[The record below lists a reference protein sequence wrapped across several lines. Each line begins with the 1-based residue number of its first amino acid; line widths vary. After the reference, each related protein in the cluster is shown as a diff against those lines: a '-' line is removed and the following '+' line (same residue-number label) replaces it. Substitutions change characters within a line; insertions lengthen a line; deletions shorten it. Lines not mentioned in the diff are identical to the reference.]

1 MKRNDIEQAVLNFI
15 AADAAT
21 DAAFNM
27 LALEIFRFQF
37 DNNEPFQRFCLKR
50 GQTPNRIKFWRDIP
64 SVPIEAFKELTLSC
78 APLEEVKRVFA
89 TSGTTKGVLTG
100 KSYHSTLAAYDASM
114 VKTFGT
120 WVMQGLPRIN
130 MGILYPNEQLLPC
143 SSLAHYLSHAMEKFG
158 TRESK
163 FFMRDKNGVDFEKLF
178 SELKRVERVGMPYA
192 LLGASYSFLP
202 LIEELAR
209 RNLSFSLP
217 KGSRLFDTGG
227 FKGRAREIDPESF
240 YTELSE
246 RFGVPRQLCINMYGM
261 TELSTQFYDRG
272 NAVIPSVKSGPHWVR
287 TRVVDPLTGNDV
299 PAGEVGVLV
308 HCDLAH
314 FNIVSTV
321 LTEDVGFQKENGFV
335 LLGRVD
341 GAEAKGCSMAVEEFL
356 RASRN

>member
-1 MKRNDIEQAVLNFI
+1 M
-15 AADAAT
+15 
-21 DAAFNM
+21 
-27 LALEIFRFQF
+27 
-37 DNNEPFQRFCLKR
+37 
-50 GQTPNRIKFWRDIP
+50 
-64 SVPIEAFKELTLSC
+64 
-78 APLEEVKRVFA
+78 
-89 TSGTTKGVLTG
+89 
-100 KSYHSTLAAYDASM
+100 
-114 VKTFGT
+114 
-120 WVMQGLPRIN
+120 
-130 MGILYPNEQLLPC
+130 
-143 SSLAHYLSHAMEKFG
+143 
-158 TRESK
+158 
-163 FFMRDKNGVDFEKLF
+163 
-178 SELKRVERVGMPYA
+178 
-192 LLGASYSFLP
+192 
-202 LIEELAR
+202 AR

-308 HCDLAH
+308 LCDLAH